1 MKNIFSSKK
10 LIALTILLLLIVSC
24 SSGNKVNNDT
34 NQNKT
39 SETSTTKETNKPAE
53 PTGPGPNDPQFK
65 ITTPQEGSTVG
76 KAEFVL
82 ELKNTEYPKFLA
94 VYGEKN
100 STEIGDVFTLS
111 LENGEHT
118 VEIRLLD
125 KKNTVLDTKK
135 VKFTLLKSA
144 EEIKREEVVQQE
156 QKAKELVK
164 KEETK
169 TETPKV
175 ETPPAN
181 IETADTSEA
190 KSLSLDFDIKFPPP
204 GFGVKGNIVAVRL
217 IPSASFT
224 FGALNTTHVPGKGYF
239 KYKLNNGNWTEEESA
254 TFTVKDLEKGT
265 NTVYVELMRNDMT
278 SYGIQKHVSFEGQT
292 VTGKS

>member
-1 MKNIFSSKK
+1 MKIVSSKR
-10 LIALTILLLLIVSC
+10 LIALTILLLLIVAC
-24 SSGNKVNNDT
+24 SGGNQANDGA

-39 SETSTTKETNKPAE
+39 SETYNANDANKPTE
-53 PTGPGPNDPQFK
+53 QSNVGPNDPQFK

-94 VYGEKN
+94 FYGEKN
-100 STEIGDVFTLS
+100 STEIGDIFTLN

-125 KKNTVLDTKK
+125 KKNNVLDTRK
-135 VKFTLLKSA
+135 VKFTLVKSA
-144 EEIKREEVVQQE
+144 EEIKREETIQEE
-156 QKAKELVK
+156 QKAKDLIK

-169 TETPKV
+169 IETPKV
-175 ETPPAN
+175 ETLPVN
-181 IETADTSEA
+181 VETADTSEA
-190 KSLSLDFDIKFPPP
+190 KSLELNFDIKFPPP
-204 GFGVKGNIVAVRL
+204 GFNVKGNIVAVRL

-224 FGALNTTHVPGKGYF
+224 LGAVNTTHVPGKGYF
-239 KYKLNNGNWTEEESA
+239 KYKINNGNWTDEESA
-254 TFTVKDLEKGT
+254 TFTIKNLEKGT
-265 NTVYVELMRNDMT
+265 NTVYVEMMRNDMT

-292 VTGKS
+292 VTSKS